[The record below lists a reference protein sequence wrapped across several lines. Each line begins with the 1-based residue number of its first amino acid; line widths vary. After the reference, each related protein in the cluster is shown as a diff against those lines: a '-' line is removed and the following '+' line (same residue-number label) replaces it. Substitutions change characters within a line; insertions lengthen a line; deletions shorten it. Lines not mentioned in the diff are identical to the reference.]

1 MDREAIEVSGTYRMQ
16 DFWRF
21 RMYSGLRF
29 IWPVVLLLLALA
41 AMLLLLG
48 LLGGGANAAASLEA
62 AGVMLLWT
70 ALLVLPQHFVAR
82 RQFAAQPALREPVN
96 FRLDSEGMHS
106 RTSAGA
112 ADASWKRFHS
122 VRETGSLFI
131 LYTAPNLGNLLP
143 KRFFASGG
151 ELAEFRAMVE
161 RGIAPKRIRRPGIW
175 SRWW

>member
-1 MDREAIEVSGTYRMQ
+1 MDRDAMEISGTYRMQ

-29 IWPVVLLLLALA
+29 IWPVILLLLALA
-41 AMLLLLG
+41 AVSLLLG
-48 LLGGGANAAASLEA
+48 LAGGGNGVSSLEA
-62 AGVMLLWT
+62 SAVLLLWT
-70 ALLVLPQHFVAR
+70 ALLVLPQHFVAK
-82 RQFAAQPALREPVN
+82 RQYSAQPALQEPVH
-96 FRLDSEGMHS
+96 FRFDAEGMHS
-106 RTSAGA
+106 RTTAGV

-143 KRFFASGG
+143 KRFFGSR
-151 ELAEFRAMVE
+151 EEVAEFRAMVE
-161 RGIAPKRIRRPGIW
+161 RGIVPKRIKRPGLW